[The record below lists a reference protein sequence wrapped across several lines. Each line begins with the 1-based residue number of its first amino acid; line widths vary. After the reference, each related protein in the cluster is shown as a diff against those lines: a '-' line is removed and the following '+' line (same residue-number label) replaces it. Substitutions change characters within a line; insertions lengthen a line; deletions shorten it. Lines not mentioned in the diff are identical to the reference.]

1 LNKFHAAEGG
11 IALGILP
18 VDREHVVWYLQF
30 DSHRHPLT
38 PTALVADDAVRA
50 SARRKFVEKLVGAW
64 AYPVPSL
71 LANTD
76 FARVHLW
83 RPIDT
88 DLIPRFHREN
98 LVLVGDSAH
107 PVSPFTSQGVASA
120 IADAVVLAKEIDGT
134 RSSEELEQHLARY
147 SQQRRRECLPYLLRG
162 RELSENFL
170 APLSETTA
178 ILPIA
183 LKVRKGENTR
193 PGA

>member
-1 LNKFHAAEGG
+1 
-11 IALGILP
+11 
-18 VDREHVVWYLQF
+18 
-30 DSHRHPLT
+30 
-38 PTALVADDAVRA
+38 
-50 SARRKFVEKLVGAW
+50 SARRKFVEKLVGTW
-64 AYPVPSL
+64 AHPVPSL
-71 LANTD
+71 VANTD

-134 RSSEELEQHLARY
+134 RSSEELELHLARY
-147 SQQRRRECLPYLLRG
+147 SQQRRGECLPYLLRG

-193 PGA
+193 AGA